1 MKNRTQLGPSASLDG
16 KLPAYCQ
23 KNPLIPCS
31 IDLLHFGMKNISIV
45 QQIDFSRMNEQGE
58 VCCYLNEK
66 RKVDSYEEYR
76 SVGVEQIE
84 VIACGKRPEPT
95 DNVLTSY
102 LLSSLPSYLH
112 QVYRILYSIQQE
124 PDSKELFTEQC
135 LRSLTLLLSY
145 NTCFFYSYYMN
156 DLISLIYSILR
167 SFTLTSSLLHSV
179 LNLVFFFLFF
189 YLGFNSLP
197 VWLFNRKGTVWKDGS
212 HHSVQSSFLSS
223 NESWRC
229 DYSSWSHNTPYSEQ
243 PEDDFFFCSLSI
255 YLWFIA
261 VLWVYHTK
269 GSSSSSFMFEHI

>member
-31 IDLLHFGMKNISIV
+31 VDLLHFGMKNISIV

-84 VIACGKRPEPT
+84 VIACEKRPEPT
-95 DNVLTSY
+95 DNVLSSY

-156 DLISLIYSILR
+156 DLISLIYGILR

-179 LNLVFFFLFF
+179 LNLVFLFLFF

-197 VWLFNRKGTVWKDGS
+197 V
-212 HHSVQSSFLSS
+212 
-223 NESWRC
+223 
-229 DYSSWSHNTPYSEQ
+229 
-243 PEDDFFFCSLSI
+243 
-255 YLWFIA
+255 
-261 VLWVYHTK
+261 
-269 GSSSSSFMFEHI
+269 